1 MASRWFASAT
11 RKPRGAG
18 MRIAQVSPLFESV
31 PPTLYGGTERVVSY
45 LTEELVRLGH
55 EVTLFAAG
63 DSQTTATLVAGCPI
77 ALWRDPDVRETL
89 PQHVRL
95 VELVFQQASLFDVIH
110 FHLDYLHFP
119 LARRHRC
126 PTVTT
131 LHGSLR
137 PHDVKALFDEYRD
150 VPLVSISD
158 NQRLPVPSAAWEA
171 TVYHGLPQTL
181 FRPTERAGGY
191 LAFLGRMSP
200 EKGVNRAIEIAR
212 RTNLP
217 LVIAGKIYPEERA
230 YFDAVIS
237 PLVHA
242 SPDSVHVLGELGGTE
257 KEKFLGN
264 ARALLFPID
273 WEEPFGLVMIEALA
287 CATPV
292 IAWRRG
298 SVPEVI
304 DDGVTGF
311 IVDSVDAAVQAVGR
325 LDEIDRLGC
334 RQVFETRFDAKRM
347 AGDYVKVYE
356 RVVGRATA

>member
-1 MASRWFASAT
+1 
-11 RKPRGAG
+11 
-18 MRIAQVSPLFESV
+18 MRIAQVSTLFESV
-31 PPTLYGGTERVVSY
+31 PPALYGGTERVVSY
-45 LTEELVRLGH
+45 VTEELVRLGH
-55 EVTLFAAG
+55 EVTLFASG
-63 DSQTTATLVAGCPI
+63 DSQTSATLVAGCPI
-77 ALWRDPDVRETL
+77 ALWRDPDVQETL
-89 PQHVRL
+89 PHHVRL
-95 VELVFQQASLFDVIH
+95 VELVFQQASRFDIIH
-110 FHLDYLHFP
+110 FHLDYLHLP
-119 LARRHRC
+119 LVRRHRC

-131 LHGSLR
+131 MHGALR
-137 PHDVKALFDEYRD
+137 LHDVKALFDEYRD
-150 VPLVSISD
+150 IPLVSISD
-158 NQRLPVPSAAWEA
+158 NQRVPVPSAGWQA
-171 TVYHGLPQTL
+171 TVYHGLPRTL

-212 RTNLP
+212 RVNLP

-230 YFDAVIS
+230 YFDTVIA
-237 PLVHA
+237 PLINA
-242 SPDSVHVLGELGGTE
+242 SQDSVHLVGELGGTE
-257 KEKFLGN
+257 KDKFLGN

-311 IVDSVDAAVQAVGR
+311 IVDSIDAAVQAVGR

-334 RQVFETRFDAKRM
+334 RRVFETRFDAGRM
-347 AGDYVKVYE
+347 AREYVKVYE
-356 RVVGRATA
+356 QIVGRTKDRSS